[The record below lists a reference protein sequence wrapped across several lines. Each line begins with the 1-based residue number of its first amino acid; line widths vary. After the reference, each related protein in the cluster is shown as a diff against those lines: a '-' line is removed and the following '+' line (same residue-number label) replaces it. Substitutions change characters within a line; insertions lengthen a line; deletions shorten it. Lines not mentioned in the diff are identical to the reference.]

1 MTLQTQHTA
10 NTPAV
15 LTQMNRAGE
24 WQMPSRTLSQRTP
37 AGTMPASTASFV
49 NGVNVKIN
57 QHCRLWSTTTILAA
71 PVASTEY
78 VTVIFS
84 ASN

>member
-10 NTPAV
+10 NAPA
-15 LTQMNRAGE
+15 
-24 WQMPSRTLSQRTP
+24 TLSDEQRRRVADALENAQSENT
-37 AGTMPASTASFV
+37 AGTMPASTASSV
-49 NGVNVKIN
+49 HGVNVKIN

-78 VTVIFS
+78 VTVIFLS
-84 ASN
+84 F